1 MNSRCLHE
9 MKTSGA
15 EQAAEKMELTLDVD
29 TSIRVTDL
37 GQSVLTLSEAVQLFE
52 VESHMYNIKNDL
64 GYRSVVMR
72 KANVEIDGK
81 KKEII
86 MIRDVTDQ
94 VKLE

>member
-1 MNSRCLHE
+1 